1 MRKHLARALVIVLM
15 LAIIVTLVSITLG
28 RELMAGRQPT
38 LESFSLIH
46 FGGYLFFLVM
56 PVEILVPYYLAEGH
70 QAGVLVFVAIAT
82 AMAAQLI
89 DYGIGYLLSD
99 RVINTLVGPKR
110 YARARHAIND
120 YGRWAVLLFTLLPLS
135 SPTLLLAAGIVR
147 FRLGLAVTY
156 SLVGLSGK
164 IIGSSGSGAVILR
177 TGPRHALAARIENRP
192 PRTRATSWLVAT
204 PR

>member
-156 SLVGLSGK
+156 SLVGLSLK
-164 IIGSSGSGAVILR
+164 YVAI
-177 TGPRHALAARIENRP
+177 
-192 PRTRATSWLVAT
+192 VAT
-204 PR
+204 EDARHVMAGCDAALGTT